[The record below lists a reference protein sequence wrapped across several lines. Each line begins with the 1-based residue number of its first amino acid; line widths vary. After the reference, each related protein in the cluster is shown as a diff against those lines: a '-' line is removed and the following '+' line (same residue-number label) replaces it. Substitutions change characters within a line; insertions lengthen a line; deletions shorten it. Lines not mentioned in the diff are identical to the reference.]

1 MLPRA
6 LYSLFRMQI
15 SQMIQYVF
23 KFVAIEECVLA
34 NIKNTWLNYVFS
46 GEIKISK
53 ILNRT

>member
-23 KFVAIEECVLA
+23 KFVAIEEYVLV

-46 GEIKISK
+46 GEIKI
-53 ILNRT
+53 

>member
-23 KFVAIEECVLA
+23 NFVAIEECILV